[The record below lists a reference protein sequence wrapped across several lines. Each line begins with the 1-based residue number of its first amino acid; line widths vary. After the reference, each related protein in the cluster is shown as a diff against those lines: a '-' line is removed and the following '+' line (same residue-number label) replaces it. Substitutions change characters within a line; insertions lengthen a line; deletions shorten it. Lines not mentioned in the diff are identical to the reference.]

1 VIKTRLTELLGI
13 RHPIVLG
20 GMSRAT
26 GADLVAAVSQAGGLG
41 TLGVSAMTPDDI
53 RTAVERIR
61 SGTDRP
67 FGLNLLL
74 FLVSDAQVEAA
85 LAAHPRV
92 VASAWRRPEYDLRAF
107 SQRVHAAGALHMH
120 QADTLDEA
128 KRAAEA
134 GADVV
139 VAQGTEGG
147 GHVGVMATLPLARMF
162 VRALPN
168 VPVLAAGGIADGAGI
183 AAAIVLGADG
193 ALLGTRFLA
202 TPEAPFPDGY
212 KRAIVESDGH
222 NTLITEI
229 PDIAAG
235 QVWPGAYARVLRNAF
250 IEEWLGREGE
260 LRRNLDEV
268 RKSLQAARAA
278 GDADRGAL
286 LMGEDAGLIDSIEPA
301 GPLVERLAAEA
312 EAALR
317 DRARLL
323 GEREPRSTVSRRV
336 AGANEVAKG
345 RKPS

>member
-20 GMSRAT
+20 GMARAT
-26 GADLVAAVSQAGGLG
+26 SADLVAAVSAAGGLG
-41 TLGVSAMTPDDI
+41 TLGVSAMTPDEI

-61 SGTDRP
+61 SRTDRP
-67 FGLNLLL
+67 FGLNVLL
-74 FLVSDAQVEAA
+74 FLVSEAQVDAA
-85 LAAHPRV
+85 LAARPRV

-107 SQRVHAAGALHMH
+107 GERVHAIGALHMH

-134 GADVV
+134 GVDVV

-147 GHVGVMATLPLARMF
+147 GHVGVMATLPLARM
-162 VRALPN
+162 VIRALPN
-168 VPVLAAGGIADGAGI
+168 TPIGVAGGIADSAGV
-183 AAAIVLGADG
+183 AAALVLGADG
-193 ALLGTRFLA
+193 VLLGTRFLA
-202 TPEAPFPDGY
+202 TNEAPFPDGY

-260 LRRNLDEV
+260 LRRHLNEV
-268 RKSLQAARAA
+268 RQSLQAARAG
-278 GDADRGAL
+278 GDAQHGTL

-301 GPLVERLAAEA
+301 GALVERLATEA
-312 EAALR
+312 EAILR
-317 DRARLL
+317 RRARDLVD
-323 GEREPRSTVSRRV
+323 G
-336 AGANEVAKG
+336 
-345 RKPS
+345 

>member
-1 VIKTRLTELLGI
+1 MIKTRLTELLGI

-20 GMSRAT
+20 GMARAT
-26 GADLVAAVSQAGGLG
+26 SADLVAAVSAAGGLG
-41 TLGVSAMTPDDI
+41 TLGVSAMTPDEI

-61 SGTDRP
+61 SRTDRP
-67 FGLNLLL
+67 FGLNALL
-74 FLVSDAQVEAA
+74 FLVSEAQVDAA
-85 LAAHPRV
+85 LAARPRV

-107 SQRVHAAGALHMH
+107 GERVHAIGALHMH

-147 GHVGVMATLPLARMF
+147 GHVGVMATLPLARM
-162 VRALPN
+162 VIRALPN
-168 VPVLAAGGIADGAGI
+168 TPVVVAGGIADSAGV
-183 AAAIVLGADG
+183 AAALVLGADG
-193 ALLGTRFLA
+193 VLLGTRFLA
-202 TPEAPFPDGY
+202 TNEAPFPDGY

-260 LRRNLDEV
+260 LRRHLNEV
-268 RKSLQAARAA
+268 RQSLQAARAA
-278 GDADRGAL
+278 GDAQHGTL

-301 GPLVERLAAEA
+301 GALVERLATEA
-312 EAALR
+312 EAILR
-317 DRARLL
+317 KRARDLVD
-323 GEREPRSTVSRRV
+323 G
-336 AGANEVAKG
+336 
-345 RKPS
+345 